1 VKITIELTRAEALEL
16 NHLIQQG
23 KAVTKPSRTTFR
35 VFALW
40 NEAYL
45 KAMSE

>member
-1 VKITIELTRAEALEL
+1 MKITIELTRTEALEL

-35 VFALW
+35 ASALW
-40 NEAYL
+40 NEVYL